1 MCVSESMEYN
11 LCQCKSYHKATICN
25 RGILISLVLHC
36 IYPYVPIANGMYAEN
51 DFNFENS

>member
-11 LCQCKSYHKATICN
+11 LCQCKSYHIASICN
-25 RGILISLVLHC
+25 CGILMSLVLHC